1 MINKQHMARAIGA
14 QPKAKPMLL
23 PEQLDELRDFLE
35 ELDVIPLSALPS
47 EVWPLVY
54 DHLQAITADDFEP
67 KAIDKPFYDNLNQAL
82 RLRKK
87 LRIAKNQSELLPFNF

>member
-1 MINKQHMARAIGA
+1 MDNFLVK
-14 QPKAKPMLL
+14 KAKQMLL

-47 EVWPLVY
+47 ELWPLVY
-54 DHLQAITADDFEP
+54 DHLQAITSDDFEP
-67 KAIDKPFYDNLNQAL
+67 KVVEKPFYDNLNQAL

-87 LRIAKNQSELLPFNF
+87 LRNVKNQTELIPFNF